1 MVVKCTLVV
10 TRCVPLYCILYYTTV
25 LYTVLYHCI
34 IQDTGIQHW
43 EVSTNEC
50 AVGFGLYE
58 DDSDT
63 AEWIQ
68 CANEDYKVWS
78 HAECLEMCK
87 DAYVCVICETLLL

>member
-1 MVVKCTLVV
+1 MWTKRGNSSDGIAS
-10 TRCVPLYCILYYTTV
+10 TRSKQQRVDNSFDES
-25 LYTVLYHCI
+25 
-34 IQDTGIQHW
+34 QDTGIQHW

-50 AVGFGLYE
+50 GVHFGLYK
-58 DDSDT
+58 DDPVT

-68 CANEDYKVWS
+68 CANEDCKVWS